1 MKHTYEAWQ
10 IQDWMDRHQSTLTAE
25 EYGIAQIA
33 RCWAD
38 YEMPDFLS
46 AEIREREHA
55 EREKAMTAFRELR
68 ARIG

>member
-10 IQDWMDRHQSTLTAE
+10 IQDWMNSHKLTAE
-25 EYGIAQIA
+25 EYDIAEAA
-33 RCWAD
+33 RCWVD